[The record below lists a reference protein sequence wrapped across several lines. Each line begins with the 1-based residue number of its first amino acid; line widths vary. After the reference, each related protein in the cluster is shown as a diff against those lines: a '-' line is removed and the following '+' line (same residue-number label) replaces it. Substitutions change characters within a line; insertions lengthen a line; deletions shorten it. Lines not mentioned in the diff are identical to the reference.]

1 MRSDRRP
8 GSSMSATHSTG
19 EAPGAGTYYCMEC
32 GWRIYLETNQQL
44 PYCERCLRPGESR
57 FYHFL

>member
-1 MRSDRRP
+1 
-8 GSSMSATHSTG
+8 MSAVHTTG

-32 GWRIYLETNQQL
+32 GWRIYLASNQEL
-44 PYCERCLRPGESR
+44 PFCELCLRSGASR

>member
-1 MRSDRRP
+1 LRADEEACSD
-8 GSSMSATHSTG
+8 MSAVHTTG

-32 GWRIYLETNQQL
+32 GWRIYLMTDETL
-44 PYCERCLRPGESR
+44 PFCERCLKPGESR

>member
-1 MRSDRRP
+1 
-8 GSSMSATHSTG
+8 MSAVHSTG

-32 GWRIYLETNQQL
+32 GWRVSLLEDQEL
-44 PYCERCLRPGESR
+44 PRCERCPKPGESR